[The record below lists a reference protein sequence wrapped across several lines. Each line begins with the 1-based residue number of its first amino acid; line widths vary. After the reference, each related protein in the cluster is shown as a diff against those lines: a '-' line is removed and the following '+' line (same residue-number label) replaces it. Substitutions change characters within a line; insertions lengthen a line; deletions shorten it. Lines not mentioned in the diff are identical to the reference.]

1 MYECNDKKIFLNILK
16 PYCKNQN
23 IFDFLYD
30 YIYNISDIT
39 QTRKLKYNMIK
50 KCKFN
55 VFSGNIREI
64 VYKGSDENIEIKEN
78 YVLFSNSLISIKY
91 IGGIK

>member
-1 MYECNDKKIFLNILK
+1 
-16 PYCKNQN
+16 
-23 IFDFLYD
+23 
-30 YIYNISDIT
+30 
-39 QTRKLKYNMIK
+39 MIK